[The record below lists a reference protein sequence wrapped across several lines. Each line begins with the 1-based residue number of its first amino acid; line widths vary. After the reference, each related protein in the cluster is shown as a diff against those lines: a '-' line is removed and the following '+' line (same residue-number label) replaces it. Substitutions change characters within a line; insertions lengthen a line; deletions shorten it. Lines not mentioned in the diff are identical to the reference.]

1 MAMLNAKFPKSQFVV
16 AGLLGPGSNA
26 HGPNESMHIPYFKR
40 LVASLGIILAKHA
53 QKK

>member
-26 HGPNESMHIPYFKR
+26 HGPNESMHIPTFKR
-40 LVASLGIILAKHA
+40 LTASLGIILSKAAK
-53 QKK
+53 K